1 MHSYEFN
8 FVKMEGLGN
17 DYIFVDL
24 IRNPHLNEAIITRET
39 FIRKISR
46 RSTGIGSDGL
56 VLIKWNQ
63 PNNMFEMRMFNADG
77 SEARMCGN
85 ALRCIGHYVFTKRQK
100 GANQINVLTGGGV
113 HRLTR
118 QIHAPN
124 MIQATMGEVKI
135 NPNEYRFMTSQ
146 RNFTG
151 HLVEVGNFHYVAVWP
166 FESEDLFSVENTE
179 LMQQAAE
186 HVQTEHPLYNV
197 NFLAVLNDR
206 RVKLCTVERGSGLT
220 LACGTGAAATAAVCV
235 KMGLVKS
242 NEVDVVMR
250 GGTLHIGV
258 TLINNQILVN
268 AIGEANTVFE
278 GTCRIS
284 E

>member
-1 MHSYEFN
+1 MHSVEFS

-17 DYIFVDL
+17 DYIFVDM
-24 IRNPHLNEAIITRET
+24 IRNRHLSEATITREAI
-39 FIRKISR
+39 IRKISR

-63 PNNMFEMRMFNADG
+63 ANNMFEMRMFNADG

-85 ALRCIGHYVFTKRQK
+85 ALRCIGHYIFTRQK
-100 GANQINVLTGGGV
+100 RKNQINVLTGGGV

-118 QIHAPN
+118 QMNASN

-135 NPNEYRFMTSQ
+135 DTNVYKITASQ
-146 RNFTG
+146 LDFTG

-166 FESEDLFSVENTE
+166 VKDKDLFADDNAK
-179 LMQQAAE
+179 LMQETAQ
-186 HVQTEHPLYNV
+186 HVQKVYPLYNV
-197 NFLAVLNDR
+197 NFFVVLTER
-206 RVKLCTVERGSGLT
+206 RLKLCTVERGSGLT

-235 KMGLVKS
+235 KMGLVRS
-242 NEVDVVMR
+242 NEVEVVMR
-250 GGTLHIGV
+250 GGTLNIGV